1 MQKCRSATESRRTLL
16 KRNGTFVF
24 CIEHFRF
31 EKIYKKIYQENGYKK
46 VDNDFMHNTF
56 MKADV
61 LVTCF
66 LVIAKYLTKSNLRKG
81 SFVLLTVPKDAA
93 HGTI

>member
-1 MQKCRSATESRRTLL
+1 
-16 KRNGTFVF
+16 
-24 CIEHFRF
+24 
-31 EKIYKKIYQENGYKK
+31 
-46 VDNDFMHNTF
+46 MHNTF

-66 LVIAKYLTKSNLRKG
+66 LVIAKYLTKSNLRKE
-81 SFVLLTVPKDAA
+81 SYVLPTVPRDAA